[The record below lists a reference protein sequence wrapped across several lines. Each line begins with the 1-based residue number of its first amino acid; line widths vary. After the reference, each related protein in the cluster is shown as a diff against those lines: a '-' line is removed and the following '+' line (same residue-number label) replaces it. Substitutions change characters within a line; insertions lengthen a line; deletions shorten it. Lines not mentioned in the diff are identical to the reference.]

1 MRPISKHGNGSYHLN
16 QANQTPP
23 QNKEQATRRWSSFNY
38 KPHILDCLL
47 DEQYQLCCYSELRAD
62 KYDLG
67 YHIEHIE
74 NKGQAPQRTFDY
86 NNLAASALASD
97 SIRAFKD
104 KQQETGLSGDLFGG
118 HAQGKQRSVDMQRFV
133 SPHQP
138 DCARFFSYLSDGRI
152 TPSESLSQ
160 QDQERAQ
167 YTIDLLN
174 LNSPFLQVERR
185 TWWDELDTLFA
196 EHLSNATMDL
206 YCLAAIDLVPT
217 AGKLSPFFS
226 ITRQLFGPIAEKV
239 LQQEVPE
246 LL

>member
-23 QNKEQATRRWSSFNY
+23 QNKEQATR
-38 KPHILDCLL
+38 
-47 DEQYQLCCYSELRAD
+47 
-62 KYDLG
+62 
-67 YHIEHIE
+67 
-74 NKGQAPQRTFDY
+74 
-86 NNLAASALASD
+86 
-97 SIRAFKD
+97 
-104 KQQETGLSGDLFGG
+104 
-118 HAQGKQRSVDMQRFV
+118 
-133 SPHQP
+133 
-138 DCARFFSYLSDGRI
+138 
-152 TPSESLSQ
+152 
-160 QDQERAQ
+160 
-167 YTIDLLN
+167 IDLLN